1 MQYIGSGDEMQRI
14 DAYSIETMGIPG
26 IVLMER
32 AALAMEEE
40 IVRRFP
46 APASVTIIAERGNN
60 GGDGLALGRL
70 LLAIGYDVCI
80 FEIGGVRRASESY
93 RDPAKDT
100 RESGRMFPGSFA
112 GDRQRPVG
120 RRGVRRGTE
129 AGGGRYPA
137 GSAGRSE
144 PPERI

>member
-70 LLAIGYDVCI
+70 LLAMGYDVGI

-93 RDPAKDT
+93 QIQRKD
-100 RESGRMFPGSFA
+100 RKS
-112 GDRQRPVG
+112 V
-120 RRGVRRGTE
+120 V
-129 AGGGRYPA
+129 
-137 GSAGRSE
+137 
-144 PPERI
+144 